1 MPLEKLAIL
10 HIDPDKGVH
19 TVEEAWAGASD
30 IVAEDISD
38 RADIRELIRK
48 ELWKGAEL
56 ASTLTVDE
64 KEGQDYL
71 MYKEYAEPV
80 RQLPPHRILALNR
93 GRKQKLFEADFKLP
107 QRGHAGQA
115 GTKIEDPAPYGMDG
129 TIY

>member
-71 MYKEYAEPV
+71 MYKNMPSRYASCRLTAFSPD
-80 RQLPPHRILALNR
+80 R
-93 GRKQKLFEADFKLP
+93 GESKN
-107 QRGHAGQA
+107 
-115 GTKIEDPAPYGMDG
+115 
-129 TIY
+129 